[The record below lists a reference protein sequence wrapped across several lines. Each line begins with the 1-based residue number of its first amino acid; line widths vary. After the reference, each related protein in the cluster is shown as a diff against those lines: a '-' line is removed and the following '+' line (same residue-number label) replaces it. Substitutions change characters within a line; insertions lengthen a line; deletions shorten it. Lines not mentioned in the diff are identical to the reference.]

1 MNMAKQMP
9 KPKES
14 ARIFIVDD
22 HPVFRDGLAG
32 VIRQAPGFAVCGE
45 ADSAPAALT
54 AIERLK
60 PQLVLVDLSLPGRGG
75 LELIKDL
82 RAVRPETSVLVISM
96 HDEALYAERVLRAG
110 GQGYIMKQE
119 GPEKILE
126 AIRMVLAGQIY
137 LSGKMSSRI
146 LGVLS
151 GRRPESPSAISQL
164 TDRQL
169 EILQLT
175 GEGLDSHAIAK
186 MLHLSFKT
194 VDAHRAQIRERL
206 GLKNYTELIS
216 YAARWVGAQPASGGK
231 KPAAVSARSRAISA
245 HLV

>member
-1 MNMAKQMP
+1 MAKQMP
-9 KPKES
+9 KSKEAS
-14 ARIFIVDD
+14 RIFIVDD

-32 VIRQAPGFAVCGE
+32 VIRQAAGLTVCGE
-45 ADSAPAALT
+45 ADNAQAALA

-60 PQLVLVDLSLPGRGG
+60 PELVLLDLSLPGRGG

-82 RAVRPETSVLVISM
+82 RAVRPESAVLVISM

-119 GPEKILE
+119 GPEKMLE
-126 AIRMVLAGQIY
+126 AIRLVLAGQIY
-137 LSGKMSSRI
+137 LSSKMSSRI

-151 GRRPESPSAISQL
+151 GRRPESASAINQL

-175 GEGLDSHAIAK
+175 GEGRDSHAIAK

-216 YAARWVGAQPASGGK
+216 YAARWVEAQPSPDGK
-231 KPAAVSARSRAISA
+231 KRAFSGKARETSAY
-245 HLV
+245 LV